1 MMEPPPR
8 SRRREVWVGSALV
21 LMSVVVSVVALE
33 LAARTV
39 STDWKRWE
47 FRNFLQSAHSEGQWR
62 MMRPDPLLGYVPRPS
77 YSGRDQAGGALL
89 SFDENGLRVHR
100 RGYPPPAKEGPPILV
115 VGNSYAMGEEVSDDE
130 TFPAHLQAIL
140 DKRVL
145 NGGVLG
151 YGIHQMVLRADQ
163 LVPAL
168 RPDILVVSFV
178 ADDVRRAEMRI
189 LWGIPVPYFD
199 IVDGALQLRNVPVP
213 PPVAAMEP
221 LDPVRRV
228 LGYSFLIDVVM
239 RRLGL
244 DDWWLRGRP
253 MHFEPA
259 HDQGARVSCLLMD
272 RLRQFKE
279 MHGLRVV
286 VVAKYTPYAWQHRKS
301 VLRFER
307 EIIADLLACAR
318 RSGLETLD
326 TGGAFETA
334 VQADGIDRYY
344 IGKHMNDEGNRLA
357 AKLSAK
363 HLLGQ

>member
-1 MMEPPPR
+1 MMEPSSR
-8 SRRREVWVGSALV
+8 SRRREVWIGSALV
-21 LMSVVVSVVALE
+21 LMSVMVSLVTLE
-33 LAARTV
+33 LAARTFG
-39 STDWKRWE
+39 TDQKRWE
-47 FRNFLQSAHSEGQWR
+47 FGNFLRTANMEGQWR
-62 MMRPDPLLGYVPRPS
+62 RMRPDPLLGYVPRPG
-77 YSGRDQAGGALL
+77 YSGRDHARGALL

-100 RGYPPPAKEGPPILV
+100 RGYPPPAKEASPILV

-151 YGIHQMVLRADQ
+151 YGIHQMVLRAEQ

-168 RPDILVVSFV
+168 RPDILLVSFI
-178 ADDVRRAEMRI
+178 AYNAGRAEMRV

-228 LGYSFLIDVVM
+228 LGYSFLIHVVM

-244 DDWWLRGRP
+244 DDWWRRGRP
-253 MHFEPA
+253 MHAVRA

-272 RLRQFKE
+272 RLRQLKE
-279 MHGLRVV
+279 KHGLRVV
-286 VVAKYTPYAWQHRKS
+286 VVAKYTPLAWRHRKPE
-301 VLRFER
+301 LRFER
-307 EIIADLLACAR
+307 EIIADLLACAS

-326 TGGAFETA
+326 TGGAFEAA
-334 VQADGIDRYY
+334 VQANGSDRYY
-344 IGKHMNDEGNRLA
+344 IGNHMNDEGNRLA
-357 AKLSAK
+357 AKLIAK
-363 HLLGQ
+363 HLLGE

>member
-1 MMEPPPR
+1 
-8 SRRREVWVGSALV
+8 
-21 LMSVVVSVVALE
+21 
-33 LAARTV
+33 
-39 STDWKRWE
+39 
-47 FRNFLQSAHSEGQWR
+47 
-62 MMRPDPLLGYVPRPS
+62 
-77 YSGRDQAGGALL
+77 
-89 SFDENGLRVHR
+89 
-100 RGYPPPAKEGPPILV
+100 
-115 VGNSYAMGEEVSDDE
+115 
-130 TFPAHLQAIL
+130 
-140 DKRVL
+140 
-145 NGGVLG
+145 
-151 YGIHQMVLRADQ
+151 
-163 LVPAL
+163 
-168 RPDILVVSFV
+168 
-178 ADDVRRAEMRI
+178 
-189 LWGIPVPYFD
+189 
-199 IVDGALQLRNVPVP
+199 
-213 PPVAAMEP
+213 
-221 LDPVRRV
+221 
-228 LGYSFLIDVVM
+228 
-239 RRLGL
+239 
-244 DDWWLRGRP
+244 

>member
-1 MMEPPPR
+1 
-8 SRRREVWVGSALV
+8 
-21 LMSVVVSVVALE
+21 VVSVIALE
-33 LAARTV
+33 LAVRTFG
-39 STDWKRWE
+39 TDQKLWE
-47 FRNFLQSAHSEGQWR
+47 FRNFLRSAHSEGQWR
-62 MMRPDPLLGYVPRPS
+62 RMRPDPLLGYVPRPG

-100 RGYPPPAKEGPPILV
+100 RAYPPPAKEAPPILV
-115 VGNSYAMGEEVSDDE
+115 VGNSFAMGEEVSDDE

-168 RPDILVVSFV
+168 RPDILLVSFV
-178 ADDVRRAEMRI
+178 ADDVRRAEMRV

-228 LGYSFLIDVVM
+228 LGFSFLIHVVM

-244 DDWWLRGRP
+244 DDWWLRGGP
-253 MHFEPA
+253 MHAVRA

-272 RLRQFKE
+272 RLRQLKE

-286 VVAKYTPYAWQHRKS
+286 VVAKYTPNAWRHRKPEF
-301 VLRFER
+301 RFER
-307 EIIADLLACAR
+307 EIIADLLACAS

-326 TGGAFETA
+326 TGEAFEAA
-334 VQADGIDRYY
+334 VQADGVDRYY

-363 HLLGQ
+363 HLLGE